1 MSEIC
6 LPSEI
11 LAMVFIE
18 FVNQKSTQYRDGN
31 LPPSLSFTS
40 LAPSSPV
47 SLAQVC
53 KRWQTIARSIPQLWT
68 TITLVLPYN
77 RDLRHTSI
85 SSTLHIAREC
95 LDRSGVLPLKLDI
108 TATTPSWRTPERFD
122 PTRALL
128 TMLCKHSSRW
138 RDVTLVICQFDVFPA
153 LDEGCFTT
161 LESLTVHT
169 MSTTPNQILPR
180 SPQFTRALETAPKL
194 RKVFIEDGELLAWP
208 LPWAQLTALRLDNFN
223 LGRSDTIRLSSMTAI
238 LDVLRRCGSLKDLE
252 LRLICNKAHI
262 DLSQAHAVPVHVD
275 LHRLQTL
282 RILVET
288 HTVCENLLRFIR
300 APCLRLLHIRFRH
313 DWHELSQNWDMFKNT
328 VKGRVATLDTLSL
341 ASMSLSQS
349 HPFIDKYLP
358 VANIISPILLPAT
371 NLRVLECHT
380 SEIIPDFLS
389 SLILRFTP
397 TGQLASGQN
406 ARLVEI
412 RVLPAFGAKPLFDF
426 PMEEVSPLL
435 GLLLD
440 VVESRWWLPE
450 GVLIGDDNVQKLRAF
465 DIGPWGHEIEM
476 GNERVEEQ
484 IRKRYMALKEGGFMF
499 SVKDRILELV
509 RSFFVLIWDTHTA
522 SDVSTLGSSRT
533 SVLSERLRDGVKAW
547 RNLLGS
553 QRLLSCIP
561 LVLKLVSTYS

>member
-1 MSEIC
+1 MDGAPYIDGEVHGPSEVTSHSTPPPGPYTGSEIC

-18 FVNQKSTQYRDGN
+18 FVNEKSTQYRDGN

-68 TITLVLPYN
+68 NITLILPYN
-77 RDLRHTSI
+77 GDLRHTSV

-122 PTRALL
+122 PTRALI

-138 RDVTLVICQFDVFPA
+138 RDVTLVLRQFDVFPA
-153 LDEGCFTT
+153 LDEGCFTA

-180 SPQFTRALETAPKL
+180 SPQFMRALETAPKL

-223 LGRSDTIRLSSMTAI
+223 LGRSDTHRLSSKTAI
-238 LDVLRRCGSLKDLE
+238 FDVLRRCGSLKDLE

-262 DLSQAHAVPVHVD
+262 DLSQAHVVPVHVD
-275 LHRLQTL
+275 LHCLQTL

-300 APCLRLLHIRFRH
+300 APYLRLLHIRFRH
-313 DWHELSQNWDMFKNT
+313 DRHELSQNWDIFKNT

-349 HPFIDKYLP
+349 HPWFYEDLLIT
-358 VANIISPILLPAT
+358 NISPILLPAT

-380 SEIIPDFLS
+380 SDIIPEFLS

-406 ARLVEI
+406 ARIVEI
-412 RVLPAFGAKPLFDF
+412 RLLPAFGAKPLFNY
-426 PMEEVSPLL
+426 PMEEVNALL
-435 GLLLD
+435 ELLLD

-450 GVLIGDDNVQKLRAF
+450 GMPVGDDNVQKLRVF

-484 IRKRYMALKEGGFMF
+484 IRERYMALKEDGFMF
-499 SVKDRILELV
+499 SVKDRVLELV
-509 RSFFVLIWDTHTA
+509 RSFLVFIWDTHT
-522 SDVSTLGSSRT
+522 DVSTLGSSRT
-533 SVLSERLRDGVKAW
+533 SVLSERLRD
-547 RNLLGS
+547 
-553 QRLLSCIP
+553 
-561 LVLKLVSTYS
+561 

>member
-1 MSEIC
+1 MDGAPCIDGEVHGPGEVTSQPTPSPGPYIGSEIC

-18 FVNQKSTQYRDGN
+18 FVNEKPTQHRDGV
-31 LPPSLSFTS
+31 LLPSLSFTS
-40 LAPSSPV
+40 VAPSSPV
-47 SLAQVC
+47 TLAQVC
-53 KRWQTIARSIPQLWT
+53 KRWQAIARSIPKLWT
-68 TITLVLPYN
+68 NITLILPYN
-77 RDLRHTSI
+77 GDLRYTLI

-138 RDVTLVICQFDVFPA
+138 HDVTLVLRQFDLFPA
-153 LDEGCFTT
+153 LDEGCFTA

-169 MSTTPNQILPR
+169 MSNTPNQILPR
-180 SPQFTRALETAPKL
+180 SPQFMRALETAPRL

-223 LGRSDTIRLSSMTAI
+223 LGRSDTIRLSSKDAI
-238 LDVLRRCGSLKDLE
+238 LNVLRRCGSLKDLE
-252 LRLICNKAHI
+252 LKLICNKAPI
-262 DLSQAHAVPVHVD
+262 DLSQAHTIPVHVD
-275 LHRLQTL
+275 LHCLQTL

-288 HTVCENLLRFIR
+288 YTVCENLLRFIR
-300 APCLRLLHIRFRH
+300 APCLRLLHIRSRH
-313 DWHELSQNWDMFKNT
+313 DWHELSQSWDTFKNT

-341 ASMSLSQS
+341 PSMGLSLP
-349 HPFIDKYLP
+349 HPWIDKDFP
-358 VANIISPILLPAT
+358 ATNISPILLPAT

-380 SEIIPDFLS
+380 SEITSEFLS

-397 TGQLASGQN
+397 TGRLASGQN
-406 ARLVEI
+406 ARLIEI
-412 RVLPAFGAKPLFDF
+412 RVLPAHSKKPLFDS
-426 PMEEVSPLL
+426 PMEEVNLLL

-450 GVLIGDDNVQKLRAF
+450 GMLVGDDNVQRLRAF

-476 GNERVEEQ
+476 GMERVEEQ
-484 IRKRYMALKEGGFMF
+484 IRKRYMALKEDGFMF
-499 SVKDRILELV
+499 SVKERILELV
-509 RSFFVLIWDTHTA
+509 RSSF
-522 SDVSTLGSSRT
+522 
-533 SVLSERLRDGVKAW
+533 
-547 RNLLGS
+547 
-553 QRLLSCIP
+553 C
-561 LVLKLVSTYS
+561 